1 MAMPEKWNLSKDKG
15 DSFGALLIDLS
26 KTFGCLSHVFV
37 YGKILALA
45 RFTPYMTVSKT
56 RFFMNAFFRSQLS
69 YYPLVWMCH
78 SRTLNNKINRFH
90 ERCLRIDYND
100 KLSSFQNLLDQDK
113 SVSLHTRRNVQT
125 LAIKMYKV
133 SKGIAP
139 KIFADIFSC
148 NSRANYDLR

>member
-1 MAMPEKWNLSKDKG
+1 MPEKWNLSKDKG

-90 ERCLRIDYND
+90 EDALESLTTI
-100 KLSSFQNLLDQDK
+100 SFQAFKICLIRTNLF
-113 SVSLHTRRNVQT
+113 HCT
-125 LAIKMYKV
+125 LVVMYK
-133 SKGIAP
+133 
-139 KIFADIFSC
+139 
-148 NSRANYDLR
+148 RLL